1 MTNVLNLI
9 EGSPLDGRNSNS
21 KIDDY
26 KFEAI
31 TVDGELEKTILF
43 EAGCWEFVCTKVNV
57 YDHEDEGRW
66 ETFIGEDKTTLKDTE
81 GDLIV
86 LNGQLV
92 GFKFENTVFFFPH
105 GNCVGGANRYFSK
118 KEDGRSEEYDK
129 HTYSVRKI
137 APSKQEAYYLL
148 PRRFCFRTLQCRN
161 STRRLF

>member
-43 EAGCWEFVCTKVNV
+43 EASCWEFVCTKVNV

-66 ETFIGEDKTTLKDTE
+66 ETFIGEDKTTLKDAE

-92 GFKFENTVFFFPH
+92 GFKFENTIFFFPH
-105 GNCVGGANRYFSK
+105 GNCLYQALKQVFREILQEDTLK
-118 KEDGRSEEYDK
+118 KPLPLQDK
-129 HTYSVRKI
+129 TPYN
-137 APSKQEAYYLL
+137 P
-148 PRRFCFRTLQCRN
+148 FCLHHI
-161 STRRLF
+161 